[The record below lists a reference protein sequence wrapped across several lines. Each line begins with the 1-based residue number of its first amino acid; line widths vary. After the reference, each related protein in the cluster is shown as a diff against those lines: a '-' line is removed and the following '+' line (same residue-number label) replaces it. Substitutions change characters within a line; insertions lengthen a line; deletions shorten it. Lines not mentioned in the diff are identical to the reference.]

1 MFKRKKVIFSFF
13 LFSLILVLAFSTQA
27 KFMFSKEKTGTIN
40 TKDNRPLCTIHNITN
55 LSNCVIQTAGN
66 DFSNL
71 ANAKNN
77 IKAKPSPNFNNVAS
91 TDEGM
96 FMMEDDDGESYY
108 FRGTAPNN
116 WVKFGKT
123 GITPNEGD
131 DIYWRIVR
139 INGDGSI
146 RLIFSGIG
154 SPQRTGTGT
163 SIGNSKFNTEKDQ
176 ARYSGYSYGETSIDC
191 TPPNCTDSTIKT
203 YIENWFQNN
212 LVDEESKLQD
222 NSFCIDKSI
231 GERPASWDASRNPV
245 YGAASRT
252 MREENQGPKN
262 PQLKC
267 PRAQDK
273 YQKRNGYLKYP
284 IGLLTLDEASLAG
297 GLGNLYGHLDIMNRA
312 YYLYTGPDHAFWLDS
327 PGAWH
332 SSGPWSLGS
341 AVNSLG
347 CLGASWRVDNVI
359 GGRPVSSLKSDIL
372 YVSGD
377 GSQSNPYIVNE
388 QGEEAD

>member
-1 MFKRKKVIFSFF
+1 
-13 LFSLILVLAFSTQA
+13 
-27 KFMFSKEKTGTIN
+27 MFSKEKMGTIN
-40 TKDNRPLCTIHNITN
+40 TISLNR
-55 LSNCVIQTAGN
+55 LSDKILLNTGN
-66 DFSNL
+66 YSSVNE
-71 ANAKNN
+71 AKNA
-77 IKAKPSPNFNNVAS
+77 IKAKPSPNFNTIAT

-123 GITPNEGD
+123 GITPNEGE

-139 INGDGSI
+139 INGDGSV

-154 SPQRTGTGT
+154 SPQTTGDATGIVRSVFNK
-163 SIGNSKFNTEKDQ
+163 SIDQ

-191 TPPNCTDSTIKT
+191 TPPNCIDSTIKT

-212 LVDEESKLQD
+212 LVDEEDKLQD
-222 NSFCIDKSI
+222 NPFCIDKSI
-231 GERPASWDASRNPV
+231 GEIPTNWTWANYV
-245 YGAASRT
+245 YGAASRVF
-252 MREENQGPKN
+252 RETSQGSKN

-284 IGLLTLDEASLAG
+284 IGLLTLDEASIAG
-297 GLGNLYGHLDIMNRA
+297 GVGNPNTA
-312 YYLYTGPDHAFWLDS
+312 NNQYYLYIGRNSLFWLGS
-327 PGAWH
+327 PGAWGSF
-332 SSGPWSLGS
+332 SSWTFGS
-341 AVNSLG
+341 
-347 CLGASWRVDNVI
+347 NVYSGRSFNTSGHLTI
-359 GGRPVSSLKSDIL
+359 VLVYRPVSSLKSNIL

-377 GSQSNPYIVNE
+377 GSINNPYIVK
-388 QGEEAD
+388 

>member
-1 MFKRKKVIFSFF
+1 
-13 LFSLILVLAFSTQA
+13 
-27 KFMFSKEKTGTIN
+27 MFSKEKTGTIN

-55 LSNCVIQTAGN
+55 LSNCVIQTVGN
-66 DFSNL
+66 DFSDL
-71 ANAKNN
+71 TNAKNN
-77 IKAKPSPNFNNVAS
+77 IKAKPSPNFNTIAT

-123 GITPNEGD
+123 GTTPNEGQ

-154 SPQRTGTGT
+154 SPQRTGPEAN
-163 SIGNSKFNTEKDQ
+163 IGDSKFNTQKNQ
-176 ARYSGYSYGETSIDC
+176 QRYLGYSYGETSIDC

-222 NSFCIDKSI
+222 NPFCIDKSI
-231 GERPASWDASRNPV
+231 GERPTSWMWANPV
-245 YGAASRT
+245 CGATSRT
-252 MREENQGPKN
+252 MREEDQGSKT

-284 IGLLTLDEASLAG
+284 IGLLTLDEASIAG
-297 GLGNLYGHLDIMNRA
+297 GVGNPNTANGQ
-312 YYLYTGPDHAFWLDS
+312 YYLCTGRAFWLGS
-327 PGAWH
+327 PGAWY
-332 SSGPWSLGS
+332 SSLSLAEGS
-341 AVNSLG
+341 SVFPSGNLH
-347 CLGASWRVDNVI
+347 ASWDVDGVHD
-359 GGRPVSSLKSDIL
+359 GRPVSSLKSDTL

-377 GSQSNPYIVNE
+377 GSINKPYIV
-388 QGEEAD
+388 Q

>member
-1 MFKRKKVIFSFF
+1 MLKQTNKQTNKILFF
-13 LFSLILVLAFSTQA
+13 LFTLILVLAFSTKA
-27 KFMFSKEKTGTIN
+27 KFMFSKEKIGTIN
-40 TKDNRPLCTIHNITN
+40 TISLNR
-55 LSNCVIQTAGN
+55 LSDKILLNTGN
-66 DFSNL
+66 YSSVNE
-71 ANAKNN
+71 AKNA
-77 IKAKPSPNFNNVAS
+77 IKVKPSPNFNTVAT

-123 GITPNEGD
+123 GTNPNQGQ

-154 SPQRTGTGT
+154 SPQTILDET
-163 SIGNSKFNTEKDQ
+163 SIDYGAFNTEDNQ
-176 ARYSGYSYGETSIDC
+176 PRYSGYSYGANSIDC

-203 YIENWFQNN
+203 RIENWFQNN
-212 LVDEESKLQD
+212 LVDEEDKLQD
-222 NSFCIDKSI
+222 NPFCVDKSI
-231 GERPASWDASRNPV
+231 GERPTSWTWVNPV
-245 YGAASRT
+245 YGAVSRT
-252 MREENQGPKN
+252 MREEGQGPKT

-273 YQKRNGYLKYP
+273 YKKANGYLKYP

-297 GLGNLYGHLDIMNRA
+297 GIGNPETSNNQ
-312 YYLYTGPDHAFWLDS
+312 YYLYTGGHFRLGS
-327 PGAWH
+327 PGAWNF
-332 SSGPWSLGS
+332 SWGEDPSASYAGGSIVYSDGKLRANWS
-341 AVNSLG
+341 VNDPG
-347 CLGASWRVDNVI
+347 FD
-359 GGRPVSSLKSDIL
+359 RPVSSLKSDIL

-377 GSQSNPYIVNE
+377 GSINKPYIVK
-388 QGEEAD
+388 

>member
-1 MFKRKKVIFSFF
+1 
-13 LFSLILVLAFSTQA
+13 
-27 KFMFSKEKTGTIN
+27 MFSKEKIGTIN
-40 TKDNRPLCTIHNITN
+40 TKDNRPLCTIYNITN

-71 ANAKNN
+71 TNAENN
-77 IKAKPSPNFNNVAS
+77 IKAKPSPNFNTIAT

-123 GITPNEGD
+123 GTTPNEGE

-154 SPQRTGTGT
+154 SPQTTGSGT
-163 SIGNSKFNTEKDQ
+163 SIRESVFNIKDDQ
-176 ARYSGYSYGETSIDC
+176 QRYSGYSYGVNSIDC

-212 LVDEESKLQD
+212 LVDEEDKLQD

-231 GERPASWDASRNPV
+231 GERPSNWHTSYNPF

-252 MREENQGPKN
+252 LREVSQGPKT

-297 GLGNLYGHLDIMNRA
+297 GLGNPNTDNYQ
-312 YYLYTGPDHAFWLDS
+312 YYLYTGSSFWLGS
-327 PGAWH
+327 PGACG
-332 SSGPWSLGS
+332 SSPSWAGGS
-341 AVNSLG
+341 GVGSDGTLRVN
-347 CLGASWRVDNVI
+347 WNV
-359 GGRPVSSLKSDIL
+359 GHVVAGNRPVSSLKSDIL

-377 GSQSNPYIVNE
+377 GSISNPYIVK
-388 QGEEAD
+388 

>member
-1 MFKRKKVIFSFF
+1 MLKQTNKHF
-13 LFSLILVLAFSTQA
+13 LFFVFALILVLAFTFSTQA

-40 TKDNRPLCTIHNITN
+40 TKDNRPLCTIYNITN

-77 IKAKPSPNFNNVAS
+77 IKAKPSPNFNTRAT

-108 FRGTAPNN
+108 FRGTALNN

-123 GITPNEGD
+123 GTDPNGGQ

-163 SIGNSKFNTEKDQ
+163 NIGNSKFNTERNQ
-176 ARYSGYSYGETSIDC
+176 PRYSGYSYGANGINC
-191 TPPNCTDSTIKT
+191 TPPNCIDSTIKT

-212 LVDEESKLQD
+212 LIDEEDKLQG
-222 NSFCIDKSI
+222 NPFCIDKSI
-231 GERPASWDASRNPV
+231 GERPTNWTWANPV
-245 YGAASRT
+245 YGATSRT
-252 MREENQGPKN
+252 MREASQGPKN

-267 PRAQDK
+267 PREEDK
-273 YQKRNGYLKYP
+273 YLKANGYLKYS

-297 GLGNLYGHLDIMNRA
+297 GIGDSNTSNKQ
-312 YYLYTGPDHAFWLDS
+312 YYLYTGSIFWLGS
-327 PGAWH
+327 PGAWYT
-332 SSGPWSLGS
+332 S
-341 AVNSLG
+341 
-347 CLGASWRVDNVI
+347 ASWVIWPYVYSDGYFYAGWFVDNVV
-359 GGRPVSSLKSDIL
+359 GVRPVLSLKSDTL

-377 GSQSNPYIVNE
+377 GSQSNPYIV
-388 QGEEAD
+388 Q